1 MKVSELLAMRPGTL
15 GVTGVLLTDGRAL
28 VTVLDEYEEVD
39 VSPGR
44 VSIAMVNEA
53 LMKLSPEH
61 REAFLD
67 LDISED
73 TVEEAPALTPPTIT
87 LSPEYQ
93 REAKQRASIGFIMC
107 LVLAIETLA
116 LTGVI
121 SFVAI
126 ARKEFPDWLLI
137 SVISFP
143 VWALSW
149 FFMGLINKER
159 ADVVS
164 AVLGID
170 RSNQPGMV
178 ASILEVLLNR
188 RRAP

>member
-1 MKVSELLAMRPGTL
+1 MKVSELLAMRPVTL

-28 VTVLDEYEEVD
+28 VTVLDEFNEVEL
-39 VSPGR
+39 SPGR
-44 VSIAMVNEA
+44 VSIANVSEA
-53 LMKLSPEH
+53 LLKLSPEA
-61 REAFLD
+61 REAFLA
-67 LDISED
+67 LEVAED
-73 TVEEAPALTPPTIT
+73 TVEEAPALTPPSIT

-121 SFVAI
+121 SYVAVV
-126 ARKEFPDWLLI
+126 RKEFPDWLLI

-170 RSNQPGMV
+170 RSNQPGMM
-178 ASILEVLLNR
+178 ASILEVILNR
-188 RRAP
+188 RRAG

>member
-1 MKVSELLAMRPGTL
+1 MKVSELLAMRPVTL

-28 VTVLDEYEEVD
+28 VTVLDEFNEVEL
-39 VSPGR
+39 SPGR
-44 VSIAMVNEA
+44 VSIANVSEA
-53 LMKLSPEH
+53 LLKLSPEA
-61 REAFLD
+61 REAFLA
-67 LDISED
+67 LEVAED
-73 TVEEAPALTPPTIT
+73 TVEEAPALTPPTLT

-121 SFVAI
+121 SYVAVV
-126 ARKEFPDWLLI
+126 RKEFPDWLLI

-170 RSNQPGMV
+170 RSNQPGMM
-178 ASILEVLLNR
+178 ASILEVILNR
-188 RRAP
+188 RRAG